1 MKAQLLFHIKSVI
14 VLAVSRVG
22 CATQLLNQDEET
34 LEFVI
39 PDERKQEKS

>member
-14 VLAVSRVG
+14 VLADSRVS

-34 LEFVI
+34 PVFVN
-39 PDERKQEKS
+39 PN